1 MSSQPQQQW
10 YYSRDGAR
18 TGPLSPSELKRAAD
32 SGHFTRTDFVWKE
45 GLAEWVPAAR
55 VKGLFPEAPPPAPAE
70 VPTLFAATPNY
81 TQMPVVASS
90 NTTACPFC
98 GEEILAVAK
107 KCKHC
112 GEFLDNSLK
121 KQGKAIFKASGDF
134 IGVLCSYH
142 IMDARKQVLAKL
154 KPNQSFEVA
163 VPHDTAMHV
172 WYSCGFAGAV
182 EVRCRAF
189 EVNRF
194 SVSLSQM
201 GMGCVVSRV
210 DVIDSD

>member
-10 YYSRDGAR
+10 YYSRDGKR
-18 TGPLSPSELKRAAD
+18 VGPLSASDLKKAAD
-32 SGHFTRTDFVWKE
+32 NGHLTRADLVWKE
-45 GLAEWVPAAR
+45 GLSEWVQATR
-55 VKGLFPEAPPPAPAE
+55 VKGLFPDTPPPVPQNVVQLPTSPGSPPETPA
-70 VPTLFAATPNY
+70 
-81 TQMPVVASS
+81 ASS
-90 NTTACPFC
+90 SPTIECRFC
-98 GEEILAVAK
+98 GEVILAVAK

-121 KQGKAIFKASGDF
+121 KQGKAVFKASGDF

-142 IMDARKQVLAKL
+142 IMDSSKQVLAKL
-154 KPNQSFEVA
+154 KPNQSFD
-163 VPHDTAMHV
+163 VPVPRDATMYV
-172 WYSCGFAGAV
+172 WYSCGFAGSV
-182 EVRCRAF
+182 EVQCRAF

-194 SVSLSQM
+194 SISMTQM

>member
-18 TGPLSPSELKRAAD
+18 IGPVSASQLKLAAD
-32 SGHFTRTDFVWKE
+32 NGHLTRADLVWKE
-45 GLAEWVPAAR
+45 GLADWVPAAR
-55 VKGLFPEAPPPAPAE
+55 VKGLFPDAPPPVPAE
-70 VPTLFAATPNY
+70 PPALFTAAPNSM
-81 TQMPVVASS
+81 QSSAVASS
-90 NTTACPFC
+90 NATACPFC

-121 KQGKAIFKASGDF
+121 KQGKAVFKASGDF
-134 IGVLCSYH
+134 IGLMCSYH
-142 IMDARKQVLAKL
+142 ILDAQKQVLAKL

-210 DVIDSD
+210 DIIDSD

>member
-1 MSSQPQQQW
+1 MSNQPQQQW
-10 YYSRDGAR
+10 YYWRDGA
-18 TGPLSPSELKRAAD
+18 TFGPFTVSALKSAAAN
-32 SGHFTRTDFVWKE
+32 GHFTRSDLVWRE
-45 GLAEWVPAAR
+45 GLADWVQATA
-55 VKGLFPEAPPPAPAE
+55 VKGLFPDAPPPVPPSSALPAVSPISPLQGVTAQSAPS
-70 VPTLFAATPNY
+70 V
-81 TQMPVVASS
+81 
-90 NTTACPFC
+90 ACPFC
-98 GEEILAVAK
+98 GEAILAVAK

-112 GEFLDNSLK
+112 GEYLDDSLK
-121 KQGKAIFKASGDF
+121 KPGRAVFKASGDF

-142 IMDARKQVLAKL
+142 ILDSSKRVLSKL

-163 VPHDTAMHV
+163 VPRDTSMYV

-182 EVRCRAF
+182 EVKCHAF
-189 EVNRF
+189 QVNKF